1 LPPLSPVSD
10 NLKSDAGILLAVAD
24 PQAIR
29 NRSSGAVTSSEVIA
43 GKSIK
48 PAKNGLFCEDIFGR
62 VDGARLFM
70 WETNWEL
77 ADWECRCRAY
87 RGIEHRGTVCNKC
100 NTEVTSPVLRR
111 DRWGHI
117 ELAEPVSHVWF
128 LKGRPSFIGQ
138 LLDRSVEDIEGVIRH
153 EKHLVTNPGN
163 TPLEPN
169 AILAENELLE
179 NIALYGEKSFTVET
193 GGRAIQRA
201 LSLVDLPTATH
212 RLTERLENTR
222 SLDVQKNL
230 ARRLQLFRAFVNSGV
245 KPEWMMLTALP
256 VLPPGLRPMIPLAG
270 GNFSEG
276 DINHFYRKII
286 LVNERLKEM
295 LGNRL
300 CPKHILQR
308 QKQLLQESV
317 DALFENGHH
326 GLDYS
331 NPWTRQLRKS
341 LAGNLGG
348 KQGRFRQNLLGKRV
362 DFSGRSV
369 IVVGPE
375 LKLHQCGLP
384 KEMALVLFEPFLIH
398 RLKKLKLV
406 ETTPEG
412 KKWIK
417 RQPPEIWDLLAGIL
431 HERLVL
437 LNRAPTLHRLSIQ
450 AFEPVLTEGQAI
462 RLHPLVCT
470 AYNADFDG
478 DQMAVHVPLSD
489 TALQEARHLMMA
501 TGNVLSPAS
510 GKPIVTP
517 SQDIVLGCHYLTI
530 EPPQP
535 VPVNGSELPL
545 FGSPE
550 EALAAADYWSVKL
563 LGRKLETHCWIRLA
577 NPDYGRHTAWGSAT
591 EKILITTVGRV
602 KFNEIWP
609 AELGFHNAPVKKED
623 LSDMIG
629 ECYKVAG
636 PVKTVTMLDNL
647 KEIGFQAATRAGVS
661 IGIDDMRIPVE
672 REEVIAAAKL
682 QVNTNDDY
690 FHRGIITDNER
701 KGKNGEAWRR
711 CSGQLQ
717 NLVTDALKDRHAQGY
732 PNPLWL
738 MLNSGARGNLKQI
751 VQLTGMRGLMV
762 KANGDVMG
770 TPILANFREGLSAL
784 EFFSSCH
791 GARKG
796 TSDTALKTASAGH
809 LTRKL
814 VSVATDVVIADN
826 DCGTL
831 EGRERV
837 MVHQADESRTAFAS
851 RVRFALLGRVAMEAI
866 ASDLNPAKVLV
877 AVGGEINEA
886 AVMTLAQADVVRV
899 KIRTVLTCESRR
911 GVCARCYGRDL
922 ATGKMATVGTAVG
935 IIAAQSIGE
944 PGTQLTMRTFHT
956 GGVASDNG
964 DITGGLPRVN
974 ALFEAHRPKPAAA
987 FTRIGGIVT
996 SELNARG
1003 ESLLMVTNDSGERE
1017 GHKILPGSRIIVSL
1031 GDRVL
1036 AGRRLTEGATDPHE
1050 YMAAFGPVK
1059 FMEQLVDEVQRI
1071 FQIQGVNIHP
1081 KHFEII
1087 ARQMTGWVSIT
1098 RPSDTGLIRG
1108 EVISRVRY
1116 QEINARAESRGGQI
1130 AEAKPQLLGITQA
1143 TQKSESLLSAASFQT
1158 TSRVLS
1164 EAAVLGRE
1172 EKFYS
1177 IRACVMAGRLIPAG
1191 TGFQQ

>member
-1 LPPLSPVSD
+1 M
-10 NLKSDAGILLAVAD
+10 AIAD

-29 NRSSGAVTSSEVIA
+29 ERSSGEVTSSEVIA

-70 WETNWEL
+70 WESNWEL
-77 ADWECRCRAY
+77 ADWECQCRAY
-87 RGIEHRGTVCNKC
+87 RGIEYRGTVCNKC

-128 LKGRPSFIGQ
+128 LKGQPSSISQ
-138 LLDRSVEDIEGVIRH
+138 LLDRRVEDIESVVRH
-153 EKHLVTNPGN
+153 EKHIVTNPGD
-163 TPLEPN
+163 TPLELN
-169 AILAENELLE
+169 AILAEKELLE
-179 NIALYGEKSFTVET
+179 SIAHYGEKTFTVET
-193 GGRAIQRA
+193 GGQAIQRA
-201 LSLVDLPTATH
+201 LSLVDLPAAML
-212 RLTERLENTR
+212 RLTERLGNTR
-222 SLDVQKNL
+222 SPDVQKSL
-230 ARRLQLFRAFVNSGV
+230 ARRLQLIRAFVTSKV

-256 VLPPGLRPMIPLAG
+256 VLPPGLRPIIPLAG

-276 DINHFYRKII
+276 DINHFYGKII

-300 CPKHILQR
+300 CPNDIIQAEKRTLQ
-308 QKQLLQESV
+308 KAV

-326 GLDYS
+326 GLAYT
-331 NPWTRQLRKS
+331 NRWTRQLRKS
-341 LAGNLGG
+341 LAKNLGG
-348 KQGRFRQNLLGKRV
+348 KEGRFRQNLLGKRV

-417 RQPPEIWDLLAGIL
+417 RQPTEIWDLLEEIL
-431 HERLVL
+431 RERLVL

-450 AFEPVLTEGQAI
+450 AFEPILVEGQAI

-489 TALQEARHLMMA
+489 AAMQEARHLMMA
-501 TGNVLSPAS
+501 TSNVLSPAS
-510 GKPIVTP
+510 GKSIITP
-517 SQDIVLGCHYLTI
+517 SQDIVLGCYYLTV
-530 EPPQP
+530 EPTKPAP
-535 VPVNGSELPL
+535 ANIDELPL

-550 EALAAADYWSVKL
+550 EALAVSGYWSVKS
-563 LGRKLETHCWIRLA
+563 LGRKLTTHDQIRLA
-577 NPDYGRHTAWGSAT
+577 NPDYGRQTAWGSAT
-591 EKILITTVGRV
+591 EKTLVTTVGRV
-602 KFNEIWP
+602 MFNEIWP
-609 AELGFHNAPVKKED
+609 AELGFHNEPVKKED

-629 ECYKVAG
+629 ECYKLSG
-636 PVKTVTMLDNL
+636 SVKTVTILDKL
-647 KEIGFQAATRAGVS
+647 KDLGFQAATRAGIS
-661 IGIDDMRIPVE
+661 IGIDDMRVPAQKE
-672 REEVIAAAKL
+672 GVIEAAKTK
-682 QVNTNDDY
+682 VKNAENY
-690 FHRGIITDNER
+690 FRDGIITAGER
-701 KGKNGEAWRR
+701 KEISQYLWQR
-711 CSGQLQ
+711 CFNQMKT
-717 NLVTDALKDRHAQGY
+717 LVKDTLKDNQTEEQV
-732 PNPLWL
+732 NPLWL
-738 MLNSGARGNLKQI
+738 MLNSGARGNLQQI

-762 KANGDVMG
+762 KANGEIMEK
-770 TPILANFREGLSAL
+770 PILANFREGLTAL

-796 TSDTALKTASAGH
+796 TCDTSLKTANAGH

-814 VSVATDVVIADN
+814 VSVATDVVITAQ

-831 EGRERV
+831 EGCERV
-837 MVHQADESRTAFAS
+837 MVRQKDESRDKFTR
-851 RVRFALLGRVAMEAI
+851 RVRFVFLGRVAMDAI
-866 ASDLNPAKVLV
+866 VSDLGSAKVLV
-877 AVGGEINEA
+877 AAGAEINEA
-886 AVMTLAQADVVRV
+886 AVVALAQADEVRV

-911 GVCARCYGRDL
+911 GVCAWCYGHDL

-935 IIAAQSIGE
+935 VIAAQSIGE

-956 GGVASDNG
+956 GGVASDND

-987 FTRIGGIVT
+987 FTRIGGAV
-996 SELNARG
+996 SLELNARG
-1003 ESLLMVTNDSGERE
+1003 ESLLMVTNSAGDRE
-1017 GHKILPGSRIIVSL
+1017 GHKVLPKARIIVSF

-1036 AGRRLTEGATDPHE
+1036 PGRRLTEGATDPHE
-1050 YMAAFGPVK
+1050 IVAAFGPVK

-1087 ARQMTGWVSIT
+1087 ARQMLSKVRITESGDTILHRGQEVDRSDFLEQNEWV
-1098 RPSDTGLIRG
+1098 
-1108 EVISRVRY
+1108 
-1116 QEINARAESRGGQI
+1116 NAKGRQP
-1130 AEAKPQLLGITQA
+1130 AEAKPILLGITQVA
-1143 TQKSESLLSAASFQT
+1143 QRTKSFLSAASFQYT
-1158 TSRVLS
+1158 RKTLT
-1164 EAAVLGRE
+1164 EAAVLSQRDDLLGMK
-1172 EKFYS
+1172 EK
-1177 IRACVMAGRLIPAG
+1177 VMTGGLIPAG
-1191 TGFQQ
+1191 TGFKQ